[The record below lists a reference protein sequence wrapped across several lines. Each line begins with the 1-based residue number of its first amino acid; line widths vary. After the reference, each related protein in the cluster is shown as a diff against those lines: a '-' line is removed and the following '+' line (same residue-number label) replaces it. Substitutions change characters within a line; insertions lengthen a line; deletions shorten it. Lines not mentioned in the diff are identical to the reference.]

1 MRANIKGWGVV
12 VVVVVV
18 VYSLPMGGTRNPV
31 VVNGKELDLKV

>member
-1 MRANIKGWGVV
+1 MRANIKGWGV